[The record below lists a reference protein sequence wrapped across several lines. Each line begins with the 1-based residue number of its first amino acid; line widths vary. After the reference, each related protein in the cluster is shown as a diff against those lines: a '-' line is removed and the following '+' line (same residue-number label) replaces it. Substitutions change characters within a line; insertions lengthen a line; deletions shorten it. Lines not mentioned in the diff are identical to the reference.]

1 MDIQDSATVTAK
13 TEDEAL
19 SAPNSSE
26 ESVSTKQPGW
36 RAKLAPWCQA
46 TLAVL
51 PAFLLTRFIFLLL
64 TYFGS
69 VLFTVPNYSYQV
81 VPLRTVLRSWY
92 HWDVISFENIAT
104 RGYVYRD
111 NAAFFPLY
119 PWLEREVSALLHI
132 HTNVFLGGMLITN
145 LAFLAALIVLY
156 RFVEVEFDRATA
168 GRTTLYLAIFPTAL
182 FFFAAYNES
191 LFLFFML
198 ISFYAMRRGS
208 WWLAGLSG
216 GLATLTRSIGLA
228 LLLVFLYEFARQVF
242 PAIKEAWHDKR
253 HVQSLKLLSGLLPA
267 PLIPLGLGIYAYY
280 LNRRFHDPLAFS
292 HAEAHWHLGLSVPWY
307 SPVTAI
313 RAMLTFSPFTFSTT
327 HNVIDLSALLLFV
340 TLLILCLLGPER
352 FASNQW
358 SMLLFGVMALA
369 LPLLYPGTAYNPMPS
384 MERYVLEIFPGFIL
398 LARLGRRSW
407 FHQAYL
413 MLSLPLLAFFTLQ
426 FLTGH
431 WTI

>member
-1 MDIQDSATVTAK
+1 MDIQDSATITAK
-13 TEDEAL
+13 TEDEAQP
-19 SAPNSSE
+19 APKSSE
-26 ESVSTKQPGW
+26 ESISTKQPGW
-36 RAKLAPWCQA
+36 RAKLAPWQQA
-46 TLAVL
+46 ALAVL

-156 RFVEVEFDRATA
+156 RLVEVEFDRATA

-198 ISFYAMRRGS
+198 FSFYAMRRGS

-216 GLATLTRSIGLA
+216 GLAALTRSAGLA

-242 PAIKEAWHDKR
+242 PALREAWRDKR
-253 HVQSLKLLSGLLPA
+253 HMQGLKLLSGLLAA
-267 PLIPLGLGIYAYY
+267 PLIPMGLGIYAYY
-280 LNRRFHDPLAFS
+280 LNRRFHDPFAFS
-292 HAEAHWHLGLSVPWY
+292 HAEAHWHLSLSVPWY

-327 HNVIDLSALLLFV
+327 HN
-340 TLLILCLLGPER
+340 
-352 FASNQW
+352 
-358 SMLLFGVMALA
+358 
-369 LPLLYPGTAYNPMPS
+369 
-384 MERYVLEIFPGFIL
+384 
-398 LARLGRRSW
+398 
-407 FHQAYL
+407 
-413 MLSLPLLAFFTLQ
+413 
-426 FLTGH
+426 
-431 WTI
+431 

>member
-156 RFVEVEFDRATA
+156 RFVEVEF
-168 GRTTLYLAIFPTAL
+168 
-182 FFFAAYNES
+182 
-191 LFLFFML
+191 

-307 SPVTAI
+307 SPVTAV